1 MKKLVICIL
10 IFQLFV
16 HPVMAQELIK
26 LPALLE
32 HFYHHNHHHQHHA
45 NHHHDSKSNEE
56 MGWMSFI
63 ENHYGNSAIKHSEDS
78 HDELPFKHSSD
89 TTRIQQLSIQL
100 FIIEPN
106 LIEIHSICED
116 EKKQYLICSPFLKSN
131 YLQTI
136 WQPPKIS

>member
-1 MKKLVICIL
+1 MIGIL

-16 HPVMAQELIK
+16 HPVMAQEIVK

-32 HFYHHNHHHQHHA
+32 HFYHHNDHHQHTTHH
-45 NHHHDSKSNEE
+45 HHHDSKANKET
-56 MGWMSFI
+56 GWISFF
-63 ENHYGNSAIKHSEDS
+63 EDHYGNSAISHSEES
-78 HDELPFKHSSD
+78 HDKLPFKHSSD
-89 TTRIQQLSIQL
+89 HRVEQLTIQL

-106 LIEIHSICED
+106 MLEIHSIYEN
-116 EKKQYLICSPFLKSN
+116 EKKHYLTCSSFLKNN